1 METQSPGSS
10 AAACSP
16 PKGANCPRCLY
27 LAITKKIKLERKRKE
42 IGTVNFEKSY
52 PLLRAWDK
60 RLLPKFP
67 AGLKEIAPYSL
78 PPNQIIEEV
87 T

>member
-27 LAITKKIKLERKRKE
+27 LAFQNVSILEVRNMKMERMLDTSIIKT
-42 IGTVNFEKSY
+42 GS
-52 PLLRAWDK
+52 
-60 RLLPKFP
+60 
-67 AGLKEIAPYSL
+67 
-78 PPNQIIEEV
+78 
-87 T
+87 